1 MTPEECYKKL
11 LNKTQDH
18 FVCFAKI
25 MAFVVAI
32 VVILLVTSCAT
43 KTRIEYRDRV
53 VDNYNT
59 VTVHDTLRE
68 KTSDST
74 FVFVATKGDTV
85 YQNVYRERIRWR
97 DRVVE
102 HHDTCYRDSIVT
114 EYKESVR
121 EVVKYPKNYWYA
133 VGISILFIIFA
144 IIFAIIKVYKW
155 LR

>member
-1 MTPEECYKKL
+1 MISKGHYKKIGEY
-11 LNKTQDH
+11 TII
-18 FVCFAKI
+18 FISICF
-25 MAFVVAI
+25 MS
-32 VVILLVTSCAT
+32 SCAT

-121 EVVKYPKNYWYA
+121 EVVKYPKTYWYA
-133 VGISILFIIFA
+133 VGISILFIIIA

>member
-1 MTPEECYKKL
+1 MS
-11 LNKTQDH
+11 
-18 FVCFAKI
+18 
-25 MAFVVAI
+25 
-32 VVILLVTSCAT
+32 SCAT

-121 EVVKYPKNYWYA
+121 EVVKYPKTYWYA
-133 VGISILFIIFA
+133 VGISILFIIIA